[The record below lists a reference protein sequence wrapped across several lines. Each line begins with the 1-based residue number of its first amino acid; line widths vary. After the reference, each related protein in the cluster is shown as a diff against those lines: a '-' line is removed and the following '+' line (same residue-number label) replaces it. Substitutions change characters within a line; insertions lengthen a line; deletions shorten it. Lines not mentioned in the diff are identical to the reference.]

1 MIVWLA
7 ILAVQVTCV
16 VHLVK
21 TGRNPLWLTALIF
34 LPMVGAIAYFIVEI
48 LPGLQGNRHVRTAHA
63 KASAALDPERELR
76 KARAALELTDTVAN
90 RVRLG
95 DACADLKRWSEAE
108 AAYREALAKAA
119 DDAGTQAKLA
129 RTIFEQGHAGEALA
143 MLDALELPAGQSE
156 RDRQAMLRA
165 RMLEHLGRNEEA
177 LAIYADVVTRLP
189 GEEARCRYAALLLAE
204 GWENKARTQ
213 LEEIEVRAK
222 RLDRQQRAAEGEM
235 YRWAADTL
243 ARLRAKDAA

>member
-48 LPGLQGNRHVRTAHA
+48 LPGLQGNRHVRTVRA
-63 KASAALDPERELR
+63 KATAALDPERELR
-76 KARAALELTDTVAN
+76 AARDALELTDTVAN

-95 DACADLKRWSEAE
+95 DAAGELGRWSEAE
-108 AAYREALAKAA
+108 AAYREALARAP
-119 DDAGTQAKLA
+119 DDARTQAKLA
-129 RTIFEQGHAGEALA
+129 RTIFEQGHAGEALGL
-143 MLDALELPAGQSE
+143 LDGLEPPAGQGE
-156 RDRQAMLRA
+156 RDRQTLLRA

-177 LAIYADVVTRLP
+177 LALYGDVVTRLP

-204 GWENKARTQ
+204 GWENKARKQ
-213 LEEIEVRAK
+213 LEEVEARAK
-222 RLDRQQRAAEGEM
+222 RLDRQQRAAEAEM
-235 YRWAADTL
+235 YRWAAETL
-243 ARLRAKDAA
+243 TRLRAKDAA

>member
-1 MIVWLA
+1 MILYLGIIA
-7 ILAVQVTCV
+7 IQVACV

-48 LPGLQGNRHVRTAHA
+48 LPGLQGNRHVRTVRA

-76 KARAALELTDTVAN
+76 AAREAVELTDTVAN

-95 DACADLKRWSEAE
+95 DACADLGRWSEAE
-108 AAYREALAKAA
+108 AAYREALAKAP
-119 DDAGTQAKLA
+119 DDARTQGKLA

-143 MLDALELPAGQSE
+143 LLDGLEPPAGQSE
-156 RDRQAMLRA
+156 RDRHGLLRA

-177 LAIYADVVTRLP
+177 LALYADVATRLP

-204 GWENKARTQ
+204 GWENKARKV
-213 LEEIEVRAK
+213 LEEVEARAK
-222 RLDRQQRAAEGEM
+222 RLDRQQRAAEAGM
-235 YRWAADTL
+235 YRWAAETL
-243 ARLRAKDAA
+243 TRLRAKAG

>member
-48 LPGLQGNRHVRTAHA
+48 LPGLQGNRHVRTARA
-63 KASAALDPERELR
+63 KAVAAINPERELR
-76 KARAALELTDTVAN
+76 AARDALDLTDTVAN
-90 RVRLG
+90 RIRLG
-95 DACADLKRWSEAE
+95 DAASDLGRWSEAE
-108 AAYREALAKAA
+108 AAYREALAKVPG
-119 DDAGTQAKLA
+119 DAQVMAKLA
-129 RTIFEQGHAGEALA
+129 RAIFEQGHAGEALVL
-143 MLDALELPAGQSE
+143 LDGLDPPSAQGE
-156 RDRQAMLRA
+156 RDRQGLLR
-165 RMLEHLGRNEEA
+165 
-177 LAIYADVVTRLP
+177 ADVVTRLP

-204 GWENKARTQ
+204 GWENKARKQ
-213 LEEIEVRAK
+213 LEEIEARAK

-243 ARLRAKDAA
+243 ARLRTKGA

>member
-1 MIVWLA
+1 MIVWLGIVA
-7 ILAVQVTCV
+7 IQVACV

-48 LPGLQGNRHVRTAHA
+48 LPGLGSNRHVRTVTA
-63 KASAALDPERELR
+63 KATAALDPERELR
-76 KARAALELTDTVAN
+76 AARDAVELTDTAAN

-95 DACADLKRWSEAE
+95 DA
-108 AAYREALAKAA
+108 YRESLAKAPI
-119 DDAGTQAKLA
+119 DARTEAKLA
-129 RTIFEQGHAGEALA
+129 RAIFEQGHSGEALA
-143 MLDALELPAGQSE
+143 MLDRLEPPAGQSE
-156 RDRQAMLRA
+156 RDRLGLLRA
-165 RMLEHLGRNEEA
+165 RMLEHAERTEEA
-177 LAIYADVVTRLP
+177 LALYADVVTRLP

-204 GWENKARTQ
+204 GWENKARKV
-213 LEEIEVRAK
+213 LEEVEARAK
-222 RLDRQQRAAEGEM
+222 RLDRTQRAAEAEM

>member
-7 ILAVQVTCV
+7 ILAVQVSCV

-48 LPGLQGNRHVRTAHA
+48 LPGLQGNRHVRTARA
-63 KASAALDPERELR
+63 KATAALDPERELR
-76 KARAALELTDTVAN
+76 AAREALDLTDTVAN

-95 DACADLKRWSEAE
+95 DACADLGRWSEAE
-108 AAYREALAKAA
+108 AAYREAVAKAP
-119 DDAGTQAKLA
+119 DDTRTQAKLA
-129 RTIFEQGHAGEALA
+129 RAVFEQGHAGEALA
-143 MLDALELPAGQSE
+143 LLEGLESPVGQSE
-156 RDRQAMLRA
+156 RDRRSLLRA
-165 RMLEHLGRNEEA
+165 RMLEHLRRNEEA
-177 LAIYADVVTRLP
+177 LAVYADVVTRLP

-204 GWENKARTQ
+204 GWENKARKQ
-213 LEEIEVRAK
+213 LEEIEARAK

-243 ARLRAKDAA
+243 ARLRAKGA

>member
-48 LPGLQGNRHVRTAHA
+48 LPGLGSNRHVRTVQA

-76 KARAALELTDTVAN
+76 AARAALELTDTVAN
-90 RVRLG
+90 QVRLG
-95 DACADLKRWSEAE
+95 DASAELKRWSEAE
-108 AAYREALAKAA
+108 GAYRAALVKAP
-119 DDAGTQAKLA
+119 DDAHTQAKLA
-129 RTIFEQGHAGEALA
+129 RAIFEQGQAGEALA
-143 MLDALELPAGQSE
+143 LLDGLELPAGQSE
-156 RDRQAMLRA
+156 RDRQGLLRA

-177 LAIYADVVTRLP
+177 LALYADIVTRLP

-204 GWENKARTQ
+204 GWENKARKQ
-213 LEEIEVRAK
+213 LEEIEARAR
-222 RLDRQQRAAEGEM
+222 RLDRQQRAAEADM
-235 YRWAADTL
+235 YRWAAETL
-243 ARLRAKDAA
+243 ARLRAKGA

>member
-1 MIVWLA
+1 MIVWIA

-48 LPGLQGNRHVRTAHA
+48 LPGLQGNRHVRTARA
-63 KASAALDPERELR
+63 KAVAAIDPERELR
-76 KARAALELTDTVAN
+76 AARDALDLTDTVAN

-95 DACADLKRWSEAE
+95 DAASDLGRWSEAE
-108 AAYREALAKAA
+108 AAYREALAKVP
-119 DDAGTQAKLA
+119 DDAQVTAKLA

-143 MLDALELPAGQSE
+143 LLDGLDPPSAQGE
-156 RDRQAMLRA
+156 RDRQGLLRA
-165 RMLEHLGRNEEA
+165 RMLEHLGRNEDA
-177 LAIYADVVTRLP
+177 LALYADIVTRLP
-189 GEEARCRYAALLLAE
+189 GEEARCRYAALLLSE
-204 GWENKARTQ
+204 GWENKARKQ
-213 LEEIEVRAK
+213 LEEIEARAK
-222 RLDRQQRAAEGEM
+222 RLDRQQRAAESDM

-243 ARLRAKDAA
+243 ARLRAKGA